1 MTSGVFNTS
10 KSNLWVKLQ
19 RVFYNDIVT
28 EYSKM
33 RLDRFT
39 LDNIMKYVYGE
50 QIAKIPERYYNMD
63 MQTKYLQFGSQY

>member
-39 LDNIMKYVYGE
+39 LENIMKYIYE
-50 QIAKIPERYYNMD
+50 K
-63 MQTKYLQFGSQY
+63 KYD